1 MKISRKASFILFFS
15 FSFPALGQKNIC
27 GHILDSLSLRP
38 VSYATVSTLST
49 SMYCDS
55 LGYFKLNNIQDN
67 YIIISCIGYNNK
79 KINIYFDQCDTI
91 LLSPVFKEL
100 VPVTVSKPSLQM
112 DKKIQLGKLEGK
124 SKFSINVPSGLTILK
139 YFPMPEQSKAY
150 IIGELKIRASH
161 SPEDYEPRKVRVRI
175 FEANA
180 ENVLGRDILQSSD
193 IFIID
198 NIKNQLATL
207 DLSGYGIKMPKS
219 GCFVGIE
226 FIRNGFE
233 KDLKSKEYKGW
244 LAIKGWLANSFEDG
258 VVLRRYFNN
267 EFTEFSFGSQQKS
280 NIYAALTLF
289 EDAEN

>member
-1 MKISRKASFILFFS
+1 
-15 FSFPALGQKNIC
+15 
-27 GHILDSLSLRP
+27 
-38 VSYATVSTLST
+38 
-49 SMYCDS
+49 MYCDS

-180 ENVLGRDILQSSD
+180 GNVLGRDILQSSD

-198 NIKNQLATL
+198 NFKNQIATL

>member
-1 MKISRKASFILFFS
+1 MRILFQIS
-15 FSFPALGQKNIC
+15 FVSIFLLPFIAISQKYTC
-27 GHILDSLSLRP
+27 GIILDSLSLKP

-55 LGYFKLNNIQDN
+55 LGYFKLNKSQDD
-67 YIIISCIGYNNK
+67 YLIISCIGYNTKRVSIDNDK
-79 KINIYFDQCDTI
+79 CDTI
-91 LLSPVFKEL
+91 LLSQAFKEL
-100 VPVTVSKPSLQM
+100 DPVTVRKPDFLNN
-112 DKKIQLGKLEGK
+112 KKIQLGKLEGK

-180 ENVLGRDILQSSD
+180 GNVLGRDILQSSD

-198 NIKNQLATL
+198 NIENQIATL
-207 DLSGYGIKMPKS
+207 DLSGYGIKIPKK

-280 NIYAALTLF
+280 NIYAALTVF
-289 EDAEN
+289 EVSEN